1 MISVGIDVGAKNIK
15 IIALKDGEIIAK
27 GQSLA
32 GFETKE
38 TAKVLYDDVLKKAN
52 ISPEDVNSITSTGSG
67 RKAAE
72 FASNS
77 VTEVTAAAKG
87 ATNLF
92 PSVRCVID
100 VGAEEGRTIR
110 CDNNGKIVDFAL
122 NEKCAAGAGAFIEA
136 MARAL
141 EVSIEEFGTL
151 SMKSD
156 IDIPLNAQCAVFAE
170 SEVVSL
176 LHAKTEKKDIA
187 KAVNDAVAS
196 RITSIGTDN
205 KSAKTSIP
213 RPVPAA
219 HLSFIKKFV
228 TLPFSSIRIALQSCP
243 PISRIVRTVL
253 PYIIFAP
260 LAWQAISVIVL
271 FANGTFTLP

>member
-1 MISVGIDVGAKNIK
+1 MINVGIDVGAKNIK
-15 IIALKDGEIIAK
+15 IIVLKDGEIVAK

-38 TAKVLYDDVLKKAN
+38 ATKALFDEVLKDAN
-52 ISPEDVNSITSTGSG
+52 IQPNEINSITSTGSG
-67 RKAAE
+67 RKAAD
-72 FASNS
+72 FATAS

-87 ATNLF
+87 ASKLF
-92 PSVRCVID
+92 PTVRCVID

-110 CDNNGKIVDFAL
+110 CESQGKIIDFAL

-141 EVSIEEFGTL
+141 EVSIEDFGAISL
-151 SMKSD
+151 QSD
-156 IDIPLNAQCAVFAE
+156 KEIPLNAQCAVFAE

-196 RITSIGTDN
+196 RITSMARKVGFEKDIELIGGMAKNIGFVESLKKALESDIIIPEN
-205 KSAKTSIP
+205 PEYISAYG
-213 RPVPAA
+213 AA
-219 HLSFIKKFV
+219 FI
-228 TLPFSSIRIALQSCP
+228 TE
-243 PISRIVRTVL
+243 
-253 PYIIFAP
+253 
-260 LAWQAISVIVL
+260 
-271 FANGTFTLP
+271 